1 MRIEARIFLMVAAFL
16 ALAAAG
22 YAWWTWASE
31 PRGMEAVGTV
41 CIILSAGL
49 CAIIGSYF
57 SFVARRIDER
67 PEDRPDAEIAEG
79 AGELGFFSPGSY
91 WPLGLAGAAALTSI
105 GIAFWQ
111 LWVVIIG
118 VGMILLT
125 VGGLLFEYY
134 AGQNETQVDASGATH
149 TTLEH

>member
-1 MRIEARIFLMVAAFL
+1 MRVEARIFMTVAAFL
-16 ALAAAG
+16 ILAAIG

-57 SFVARRIDER
+57 SFVARRIDAR

-91 WPLGLAGAAALTSI
+91 WPIGLAGAATLT
-105 GIAFWQ
+105 GLAAAFWQ
-111 LWVVIIG
+111 VWLLIIG
-118 VGMILLT
+118 VGAILLT

-134 AGQNETQVDASGATH
+134 AGQNQAFEGTTH
-149 TTLEH
+149 TTVEH

>member
-1 MRIEARIFLMVAAFL
+1 MRIEARIFMAVAVFL
-16 ALAAAG
+16 ILAAIG

-57 SFVARRIDER
+57 SFVARRIDAR

-91 WPLGLAGAAALTSI
+91 WPIGLAAAATLT
-105 GIAFWQ
+105 GLAAAFWQ
-111 LWVVIIG
+111 VWLLIIG
-118 VGMILLT
+118 VAALLLT

-134 AGQNETQVDASGATH
+134 AGQNLAFEETASH
-149 TTLEH
+149 TTVED